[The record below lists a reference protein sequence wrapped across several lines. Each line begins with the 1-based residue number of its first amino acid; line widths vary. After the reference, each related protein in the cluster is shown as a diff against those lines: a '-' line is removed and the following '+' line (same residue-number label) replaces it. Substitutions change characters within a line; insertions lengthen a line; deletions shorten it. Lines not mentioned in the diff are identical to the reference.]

1 MILALETA
9 TEFGAVA
16 LLEGTRVI
24 AERALERKQHH
35 ARSLL
40 AELDQLLM
48 STGHRLAEVEW
59 IALSIGPGSF
69 TGLRIGLA
77 TALGLCFGTARNIV
91 PVPTLAALSLNAGDA
106 PRIVTLLD
114 ARRKQVYSGLYAPG
128 GVALRPDRV
137 CDPRAWFESLRG
149 EGPLQL
155 LGAGAQLYGEAA
167 VEILGAAACVLEPER
182 GRPRASAVGQLGV
195 RLAREGALCAPQAVE
210 LRYLRRAEAEEK
222 RTLDTLPRNP

>member
-40 AELDQLLM
+40 AELDQLLT

-69 TGLRIGLA
+69 TVLRICLA
-77 TALGLCFGTARNIV
+77 KALVICFG
-91 PVPTLAALSLNAGDA
+91 
-106 PRIVTLLD
+106 
-114 ARRKQVYSGLYAPG
+114 
-128 GVALRPDRV
+128 
-137 CDPRAWFESLRG
+137 F
-149 EGPLQL
+149 
-155 LGAGAQLYGEAA
+155 
-167 VEILGAAACVLEPER
+167 
-182 GRPRASAVGQLGV
+182 V
-195 RLAREGALCAPQAVE
+195 R
-210 LRYLRRAEAEEK
+210 
-222 RTLDTLPRNP
+222 